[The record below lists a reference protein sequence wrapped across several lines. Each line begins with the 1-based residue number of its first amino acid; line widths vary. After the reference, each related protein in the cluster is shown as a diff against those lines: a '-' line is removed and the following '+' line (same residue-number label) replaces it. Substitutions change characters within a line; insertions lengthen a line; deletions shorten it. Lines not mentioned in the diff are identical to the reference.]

1 LEKIKISTSPLE
13 QLMTQERSRGNQT
26 KTSPSSLRE
35 FSCAD
40 IKLLDLLQRNAF
52 NYFVQNRDEYT
63 RLPLDRSTAYSPA
76 SISAAGFGLAVY
88 CIAAEH
94 GWISRQEAAFSCFRM
109 LSALIDAPQ
118 GSEIEGTSGVDGLMF
133 HFLDPKEVTR
143 ACDLKFWPQLHFE
156 EGKKTPRIDVEL
168 SIVDTALFCLGV
180 ICVKEYFNQGTPRE
194 KVLRELAN
202 QHICRPRWDSLLTE
216 HNLLRMGWKPE
227 TGMLDATFK
236 GFNEGL
242 LLYLVALGSPTH
254 RIPDESWRAQLA
266 GVQPQTDYGETFLRM
281 HDFPLFGYHYP
292 LCWFDFRELFD
303 PLNQESGFDYF
314 ENAQRAVRA
323 QHRYAIKNP
332 MGWRG
337 YGADIWGLSASDS
350 PTGDGVHGPADLDG
364 KSTDNGTSV
373 PPRWWHLYRWHRAWC
388 CGHCTSGLKNARF
401 CLPKQA
407 LSVLSI

>member
-1 LEKIKISTSPLE
+1 MP
-13 QLMTQERSRGNQT
+13 NA
-26 KTSPSSLRE
+26 KTVSDPKWLDLPLRE

-76 SISAAGFGLAVY
+76 SISAPLSRPQRIDPRLRPQILAA
-88 CIAAEH
+88 IA
-94 GWISRQEAAFSCFRM
+94 FR
-109 LSALIDAPQ
+109 
-118 GSEIEGTSGVDGLMF
+118 
-133 HFLDPKEVTR
+133 R
-143 ACDLKFWPQLHFE
+143 
-156 EGKKTPRIDVEL
+156 GKKPPRIDVEL

-194 KVLRELAN
+194 RVLRELAN

-323 QHRYAIKNP
+323 QY
-332 MGWRG
+332 
-337 YGADIWGLSASDS
+337 
-350 PTGDGVHGPADLDG
+350 
-364 KSTDNGTSV
+364 
-373 PPRWWHLYRWHRAWC
+373 LYRWHRAWC